1 MRFNL
6 IYKRVKDTDPIEIPS
21 LVRDDEGGALSGP
34 EAYKAFWKA
43 YNETQR
49 TINAL
54 IYQSTRNLIKQIIY
68 ANPDN
73 KSETDS

>member
-6 IYKRVKDTDPIEIPS
+6 IYKRIKETDPIEIPC
-21 LVRDDEGGALSGP
+21 LVRDDEGGTLSGP

-43 YNETQR
+43 YNETQQ

-54 IYQSTRNLIKQIIY
+54 IYQLEMVRDSL
-68 ANPDN
+68 N
-73 KSETDS
+73 KESNQTKCLC

>member
-21 LVRDDEGGALSGP
+21 LVRDDEGGTLSGP

-54 IYQSTRNLIKQIIY
+54 IYQLEMVRDSL
-68 ANPDN
+68 N
-73 KSETDS
+73 KESSQTNNIC